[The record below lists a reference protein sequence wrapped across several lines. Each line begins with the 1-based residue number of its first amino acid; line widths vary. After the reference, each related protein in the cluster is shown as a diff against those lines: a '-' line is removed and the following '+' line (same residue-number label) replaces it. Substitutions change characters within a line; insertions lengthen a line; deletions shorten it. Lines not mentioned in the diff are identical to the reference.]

1 MATDPSERC
10 PRSSFS
16 LTLDS
21 TKILEWTEIS
31 NGGRM
36 TRTAADGRSG
46 RRRYDV
52 LRRRHYVRGTHR
64 RCLVPSPRLALPPP
78 PLLIALRSPLT
89 KVERRGSRLHSRG
102 GKEGHSHFHKYNP
115 QELKSR
121 LSFFE
126 GLGWMR
132 LFIRSLMHA
141 SMEVMYI
148 Y

>member
-36 TRTAADGRSG
+36 TRTAADGRTERTSP
-46 RRRYDV
+46 
-52 LRRRHYVRGTHR
+52 LR
-64 RCLVPSPRLALPPP
+64 CPSPPPLRARHAPTLPRPVP
-78 PLLIALRSPLT
+78 LPLLIALRSPLT

-126 GLGWMR
+126 GLGWMW